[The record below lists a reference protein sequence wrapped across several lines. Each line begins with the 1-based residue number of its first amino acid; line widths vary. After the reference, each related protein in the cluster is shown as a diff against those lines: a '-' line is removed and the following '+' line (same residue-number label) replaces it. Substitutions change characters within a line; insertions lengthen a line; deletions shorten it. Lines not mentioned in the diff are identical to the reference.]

1 MNPCDLCRYYQ
12 KLLRKNQIT
21 MQNIFGTFKLIALEN
36 TNGDDYEPC
45 LNSDGT
51 HKQKNGK
58 DLYVLKH
65 DSKNKLLLKDNE
77 LHTKFKLT
85 ICPSLLAG
93 HNYRATAQI
102 IPYVSGSFI
111 AYSLVVNAIEEVK

>member
-1 MNPCDLCRYYQ
+1 MSVLS
-12 KLLRKNQIT
+12 KTIRKNQIT
-21 MQNIFGTFKLIALEN
+21 MQSLYGTFKLITLEN
-36 TNGDDYEPC
+36 TNNDDFEPC

-65 DSKNKLLLKDNE
+65 DSKSKLLLKDDE

-85 ICPSLLAG
+85 VCPSLLTG
-93 HNYRATAQI
+93 HNYRATVQV

-111 AYSLVVNAIEEVK
+111 AYSLVVNSIEEVK

>member
-1 MNPCDLCRYYQ
+1 MSVLS
-12 KLLRKNQIT
+12 KTIRKNQIT
-21 MQNIFGTFKLIALEN
+21 MQSLYGTFKLITLEN
-36 TNGDDYEPC
+36 TNNDDFEPC

-65 DSKNKLLLKDNE
+65 DSKSKLLLKDDE

-85 ICPSLLAG
+85 VCPSLLAG
-93 HNYRATAQI
+93 HNYRATAQV

-111 AYSLVVNAIEEVK
+111 AYSLVVNSIEEVK